1 MFYLYFEYKY
11 GRIIYRMDGVEMK
24 KIPKKNY
31 IILVLIILATLFLVF
46 FIRDRYISKKEYNSM
61 TNERIDFIFEI
72 KEDELE
78 SYLMENRE
86 VVIYM
91 ASSSDNNVVNF
102 EYELKQYVKEE
113 QLGKEVVY
121 INLNNVSEDFFD
133 KFKDKYFSVNL
144 KASKTEL
151 IKQPNM
157 LIVENG
163 KVVSIMYNTNKII
176 NIEDTKTY
184 LNKYVDE
191 AL

>member
-1 MFYLYFEYKY
+1 
-11 GRIIYRMDGVEMK
+11 MK

-46 FIRDRYISKKEYNSM
+46 FIRDRYISKKEYNSK

-121 INLNNVSEDFFD
+121 INLNNVSKDFFD

-144 KASKTEL
+144 KASKTDL